1 MHVHLSYM
9 TCGSAMFGC
18 LGLGSMFQLPGCYQ
32 FPCLTEFNWS
42 FQHLHPF
49 MAVSA
54 MLPWQHDGMTH
65 LFILKMSRQK
75 KVGTSMSKNG
85 PLQEK

>member
-9 TCGSAMFGC
+9 THGSAMFGC

-49 MAVSA
+49 MAISA

-75 KVGTSMSKNG
+75 KVGTSMSNNG